1 MGSSDRVQGS
11 PQQHVLTKN
20 QKTILTGQGL
30 YSMYSSLTVSFIIP
44 FALVLGASNV
54 VVGVIN
60 ALQYVAIALAQIP
73 GERMIERF
81 GRKAVYA
88 ALSPLSRVLWIVILL
103 VPFYFGGSIAIL
115 LCFFFLINF
124 IEYFAEPGY
133 LSMVADVVPERVRG
147 WFFAKKNMI
156 KLFFDTVLFF
166 LAGFYLDL
174 FPQGSPLG
182 FANVM
187 LAGIVFG
194 LLGVI
199 VISQLSVPNMLR
211 VRSHGFLDYLK
222 IGGNFRKFLYF
233 TVSFNFA
240 VMLASPFFTVY
251 LLEYMGFSDTMFV
264 TATMVSILFR
274 IVAQKHLGPL
284 TDLVGDRAIAWIMTF
299 GTATV
304 PLLFF
309 FVTADRLWLLFVAQ
323 AVSGFVW
330 GGSDLA
336 VFNMLL
342 DVTSRNDRSFDVSAY
357 TFFTA
362 IPMAAAPLIG
372 GWMADN
378 VAFIVSGIPLVF
390 LISAFLRAVSS
401 LFLLGI
407 PELRAREQYSV
418 GSVIRRI
425 IDIRPEGGVHWIT
438 RHLRNK

>member
-187 LAGIVFG
+187 LAGIVVG
-194 LLGVI
+194 LLGVV
-199 VISQLSVPNMLR
+199 VISQLCVPDMLGGR
-211 VRSHGFLDYLK
+211 AHGFLDYLK
-222 IGGNFRKFLYF
+222 TGGNFRKFLYF

-240 VMLASPFFTVY
+240 VMLASPV
-251 LLEYMGFSDTMFV
+251 
-264 TATMVSILFR
+264 
-274 IVAQKHLGPL
+274 
-284 TDLVGDRAIAWIMTF
+284 
-299 GTATV
+299 
-304 PLLFF
+304 
-309 FVTADRLWLLFVAQ
+309 
-323 AVSGFVW
+323 
-330 GGSDLA
+330 
-336 VFNMLL
+336 
-342 DVTSRNDRSFDVSAY
+342 
-357 TFFTA
+357 
-362 IPMAAAPLIG
+362 
-372 GWMADN
+372 
-378 VAFIVSGIPLVF
+378 
-390 LISAFLRAVSS
+390 
-401 LFLLGI
+401 
-407 PELRAREQYSV
+407 
-418 GSVIRRI
+418 
-425 IDIRPEGGVHWIT
+425 
-438 RHLRNK
+438 